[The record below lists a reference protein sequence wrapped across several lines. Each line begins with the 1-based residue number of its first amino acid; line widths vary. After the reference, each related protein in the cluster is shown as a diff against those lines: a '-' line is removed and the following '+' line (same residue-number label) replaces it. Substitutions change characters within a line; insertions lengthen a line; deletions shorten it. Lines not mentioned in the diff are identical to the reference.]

1 MGDFLSVCVCVCE
14 TETLCWKL
22 LFFSPFSCLVCIQA
36 AEREW
41 QAVPTHAGTAR
52 AGADA
57 PRPSRLRPLA
67 SCRPPSPEPAPRP
80 PLGAGS
86 TAPLRGCLAG
96 GQRTLL
102 SVTFL
107 NKRSRV
113 TRPLPSPR
121 VGHLTPLSTLPGASP
136 CRRGGRTTSPRWPSH
151 VGTRRGSETA
161 RVTQFPPLLS
171 SRPFCP

>member
-1 MGDFLSVCVCVCE
+1 MGDFLCVSVCVKQK
-14 TETLCWKL
+14 LCAGNYY
-22 LFFSPFSCLVCIQA
+22 FFPFFLPRVHPGSRTGVEGCPHSRGDGSRRCRRAEALA
-36 AEREW
+36 AS
-41 QAVPTHAGTAR
+41 
-52 AGADA
+52 
-57 PRPSRLRPLA
+57 SRR
-67 SCRPPSPEPAPRP
+67 SPSPEPAPRP

-102 SVTFL
+102 GVTFL